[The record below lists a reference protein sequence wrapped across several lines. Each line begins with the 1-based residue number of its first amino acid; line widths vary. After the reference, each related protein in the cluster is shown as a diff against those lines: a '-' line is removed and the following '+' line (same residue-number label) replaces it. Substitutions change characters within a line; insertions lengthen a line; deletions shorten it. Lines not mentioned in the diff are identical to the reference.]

1 MNRSLT
7 SALLTLAALSLV
19 GCGKPQPPGTGG
31 LSEVVAETPAGG
43 IVRFSGVLVGDLVN
57 KAQTSCRKYSEKNA
71 APISF
76 YKIGIDTLG
85 RDHVM
90 TFECK

>member
-19 GCGKPQPPGTGG
+19 GCGKPPGTGG
-31 LSEVVAETPAGG
+31 VSLVASTPAGG
-43 IVRFSGVLVGDLVN
+43 VVRFSGVLVGDPMI
-57 KAQTSCRKYSEKNA
+57 KAQTSCQEYSEKNA
-71 APISF
+71 VPIGF
-76 YKIGIDTLG
+76 YKIGVDILS
-85 RDHVM
+85 RDQFM